1 MHWTTSLFCFC
12 IFLEIVGNG
21 FGQEYRSSVVGT
33 DFDFITAED
42 HDTFLCLEYKF
53 KGYREMPDK
62 TQASPLV
69 QEGFVFV
76 AYFADG
82 TQVDIAIDSD
92 FVTKEAA
99 EMEANRY
106 VSRLG
111 KLPTD
116 LRKGLPRMVVH
127 KGDATAF
134 GGDGLIVL
142 YSENASKRIS
152 TRDLEETVFHE
163 SIHAAWDNKYASSK
177 EWLAAQ
183 KLDGK
188 FVTDYGRKKPDKE
201 DLAES
206 ALFAY
211 TMIHHPERIPKE
223 ESERIRAA
231 IPARIAFFEKLLPA
245 NKPVHYQVGPQ
256 YACDGSGKTFVLE
269 DERFE
274 NSLAIDG
281 KKVERK
287 PSAADKDCKIDLS
300 KPGHMSDILSNA
312 LMRGLNF
319 EETKVRVFLDSNQN
333 KHQHGES
340 LLKSTAAHFKV
351 DESELKSKVKEYLH
365 VNCIHGPVTQDSS
378 RK

>member
-1 MHWTTSLFCFC
+1 MHWTTSLLCFFT
-12 IFLEIVGNG
+12 ILVIEVSAL
-21 FGQEYRSSVVGT
+21 GQEYRSSVVGT
-33 DFDFITAED
+33 DFDFITADD

-53 KGYREMPDK
+53 RGYREMPDK
-62 TQASPLV
+62 TQDSPLV

-76 AYFADG
+76 AYFDDG
-82 TQVDIAIDSD
+82 TKVDIAIDAD
-92 FVTKEAA
+92 FETKNAA
-99 EMEANRY
+99 EMEAKRY

-116 LRKGLPRMVVH
+116 LRRGVPRMVVH

-142 YSENASKRIS
+142 YSENATKRIA

-163 SIHAAWDNKYASSK
+163 SIHAAWDNRHAASK
-177 EWLAAQ
+177 QWVAAQ
-183 KLDGK
+183 ESDGK

-245 NKPVHYQVGPQ
+245 DKPVHYKVGPK
-256 YACDGSGKTFVLE
+256 YACDGSGKTFVVE
-269 DERFE
+269 DERYK
-274 NSLAIDG
+274 NSLAIYR
-281 KKVERK
+281 KQVEGIR
-287 PSAADKDCKIDLS
+287 AATDTDCDIDLS
-300 KPGHMSDILSNA
+300 KPGQMSDILSNA
-312 LMRGLNF
+312 LMRGLHF
-319 EETKVRVFLDSNQN
+319 EETKVRAFLDTNQE
-333 KHQHGES
+333 KHQHGDS
-340 LLKSTAAHFKV
+340 LLKSTATYF
-351 DESELKSKVKEYLH
+351 EINELELKSKVQEYLH
-365 VNCIHGPVTQDSS
+365 INCTHKRLDDAPSG
-378 RK
+378 K